1 MIRTYDDALTRIAE
15 RTVDNYRQLK
25 RDKTQ
30 RRVSFVDLYGVEYLR
45 QGDANHPATFYIS
58 ISPDFMY
65 YERFAMKLQIMPF
78 VSSVSGVS
86 VSGMSI
92 GSTELTF
99 SGGGGSASAETID
112 GTSTGQISGG
122 GGSGSIT
129 PNPHTHPVSG
139 SGSGSVNYGLNF
151 VTTTSNNWKIKIH
164 DVDITAYL
172 KEQQDGQWISGEGIY
187 PTRDLE
193 DVTDYYDILDVAC
206 VKSEEGSTT
215 DVNKLLTPEMKKVEI
230 ISDQPFQV
238 AAMVY
243 LKYSHMNR

>member
-1 MIRTYDDALTRIAE
+1 MIRTYSEALNRIAE
-15 RTVDNYRQLK
+15 RTVDNYLQLK

-65 YERFAMKLQIMPF
+65 YERFALKLQIMPF

-86 VSGMSI
+86 ISGLSI
-92 GSTELTF
+92 GSTELTVSG
-99 SGGGGSASAETID
+99 SGGMEIID
-112 GTSTGQISGG
+112 GTSTLNNI
-122 GGSGSIT
+122 GGSGGVS

-139 SGSGSVNYGLNF
+139 SASGGLVYGLNF
-151 VTTTSNNWKIKIH
+151 ITTTSNNWRIKVH

-172 KEQQDGQWISGEGIY
+172 REQQDGEWISGEGIY
-187 PTRDLE
+187 PTNRTEEL
-193 DVTDYYDILDVAC
+193 TDFYDILDVAC
-206 VKSEEGSTT
+206 MKSEEGATE

-243 LKYSHMNR
+243 VKYSHMNR